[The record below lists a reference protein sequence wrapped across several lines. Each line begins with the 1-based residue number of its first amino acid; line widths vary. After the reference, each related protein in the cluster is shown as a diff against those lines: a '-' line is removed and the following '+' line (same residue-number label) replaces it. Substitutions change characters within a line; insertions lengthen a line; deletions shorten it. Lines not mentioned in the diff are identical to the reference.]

1 MSYSPN
7 SFNTGLITDLY
18 QLTMNAAYFDSNKH
32 EENATFEMFIRSLPP
47 DWGYFIAAGI
57 DQAIDQ
63 ICQLKFSEEDISF
76 LNDLGLFSSTYLEFL
91 HRFSFDGDIFSLKEG
106 TPFTAET
113 PIIRVTAKRPVAQ
126 LLETIILTIVNFPT
140 LIASKASRIVN
151 AAGESAVIDFGLRR
165 AHGIHA
171 GIEGARA
178 SYLAGTVATSNVEA
192 ARIYGI
198 PPSGTMAHSFVM
210 SFRDEIDAFRAYSD
224 TFLDRSVFV
233 VDTYDTLEG
242 ARVAAKVGKEMEQ
255 KGYRL
260 KGVRLDSGNLG
271 NLSKKVRDILD
282 GEGLEYVEIVLSSD
296 LNEYKIEKLKLEG
309 SPVDSYGVGTE
320 MITAKPIA
328 ALSGVYK
335 LVEDSYGPRIKL
347 SDGKR
352 THPGKKQVYRLE
364 DDKGRYLY
372 DILELEGENCE
383 GLPLLEPVVLKGKR
397 IRDAIPLVE
406 ARAYCLECVSRLPME
421 TKKVKTAKPY
431 QQKIGPRLQEL
442 TRDLTKKYSRR

>member
-1 MSYSPN
+1 
-7 SFNTGLITDLY
+7 
-18 QLTMNAAYFDSNKH
+18 MNAAYFDSNKH
-32 EENATFEMFIRSLPP
+32 EENATFEMFIRSLPQ

-57 DQAIDQ
+57 DQAIDH
-63 ICQLKFSEEDISF
+63 ICQQKFSEEDISF
-76 LNDLGLFSSTYLEFL
+76 LNDLDLFSSTYLEFL
-91 HRFSFDGDIFSLKEG
+91 HQFSFDGDIFTLKEG

-210 SFRDEIDAFRAYSD
+210 SFRDEIDAFRAYSN

-233 VDTYDTLEG
+233 IDTYDTLEG
-242 ARVAAKVGKEMEQ
+242 ARVAAKVAKEMEQ

-282 GEGLEYVEIVLSSD
+282 GEGLEYVKIVLSSD

-364 DDKGRYLY
+364 DDNGRYLH

-383 GLPLLEPVVLKGKR
+383 GLPLLEPTVLKGKR

-406 ARAYCLECVSRLPME
+406 TRAYCLECVSRLPRE
-421 TKKVKTAKPY
+421 TKKVKTIKPY
-431 QQKIGPRLQEL
+431 QQKIGPRLREL
-442 TRDLTKKYSRR
+442 TKELTKRYSG

>member
-1 MSYSPN
+1 
-7 SFNTGLITDLY
+7 
-18 QLTMNAAYFDSNKH
+18 MNAAYFDSNKH
-32 EENATFEMFIRSLPP
+32 EENATFEMFIRKLPL

-57 DQAIDQ
+57 DQAIDHV
-63 ICQLKFSEEDISF
+63 CQLRFSEEDISY
-76 LNDLGLFSSTYLEFL
+76 LNDLGLFSSTYLDFL
-91 HRFSFDGDIFSLKEG
+91 SQFKFDGDFFAIKEG

-140 LIASKASRIVN
+140 LIASKANRIVN

-178 SYLAGTVATSNVEA
+178 SYLAGTAATSNVEA
-192 ARIYGI
+192 AKIYGI

-210 SFRDEIDAFRAYSD
+210 SFRDEIDAFRAYSNI
-224 TFLDRSVFV
+224 FPDRSVFV
-233 VDTYDTLEG
+233 IDTYDTLEG
-242 ARVAAKVGKEMEQ
+242 AWVAAKVAKEIEQ
-255 KGYRL
+255 KGHRL

-271 NLSKKVRDILD
+271 SLSKKVRDILD

-296 LNEYKIEKLKLEG
+296 LNEYKIEKLTLEG
-309 SPVDSYGVGTE
+309 SPVNSYGVGTE
-320 MITAKPIA
+320 MITAKPTA

-347 SDGKR
+347 SEGKS
-352 THPGKKQVYRLE
+352 THPGKKQVYRVE

-372 DILELEGENCE
+372 DILELEGEDCE
-383 GLPLLEPVVLKGKR
+383 GLPLLEPAVLNGKR
-397 IRDAIPLVE
+397 IRDAIPLEE
-406 ARAYCLECVSRLPME
+406 ARAYCLECVSRLPKE
-421 TKKVKTAKPY
+421 TKKVKTPKPY
-431 QQKIGPRLQEL
+431 QQKIGPRLQKLTKEL
-442 TRDLTKKYSRR
+442 TKRYSRRR